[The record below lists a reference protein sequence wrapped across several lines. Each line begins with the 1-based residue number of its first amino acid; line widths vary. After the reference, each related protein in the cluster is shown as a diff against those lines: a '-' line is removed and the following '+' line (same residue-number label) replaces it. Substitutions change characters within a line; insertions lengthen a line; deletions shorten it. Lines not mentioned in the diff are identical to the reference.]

1 MQWGK
6 SWNVSQGVAVP
17 NKYLVSTYYVPSTV
31 LGVDE
36 LGMNKT
42 SKILVLMEL
51 TLQLGVG
58 KNVQVNTWISK
69 ITSGSDKHY
78 GGKKIA
84 CGDRAGR
91 CEGDT
96 VWGAEPRL
104 SFGNGGSLFLF
115 SHRSMEQ

>member
-51 TLQLGVG
+51 TL
-58 KNVQVNTWISK
+58 
-69 ITSGSDKHY
+69 
-78 GGKKIA
+78 
-84 CGDRAGR
+84 
-91 CEGDT
+91 
-96 VWGAEPRL
+96 
-104 SFGNGGSLFLF
+104 
-115 SHRSMEQ
+115 